1 MRFIATVLACAVFC
15 FAVPASAQYNQAPRE
30 PRECTRLTKQI
41 NRYNG
46 DVRRA
51 QERGNERWEAAMT
64 HHVMTLEQR
73 RVKRCPQYAVDAS
86 SLIFWNNLIT
96 VAAEAA
102 YRYFTWDM

>member
-1 MRFIATVLACAVFC
+1 MRFVATVLACAFFVV
-15 FAVPASAQYNQAPRE
+15 AVPASAQYNQAPRE

-46 DVRRA
+46 DKQRA
-51 QERGNERWEAAMT
+51 QDRGNDLWEASLE
-64 HHVMTLEQR
+64 HQVLKLEQR
-73 RVKRCPQYAVDAS
+73 RVARCPQYAVDAT

-96 VAAEAA
+96 LAAEAA